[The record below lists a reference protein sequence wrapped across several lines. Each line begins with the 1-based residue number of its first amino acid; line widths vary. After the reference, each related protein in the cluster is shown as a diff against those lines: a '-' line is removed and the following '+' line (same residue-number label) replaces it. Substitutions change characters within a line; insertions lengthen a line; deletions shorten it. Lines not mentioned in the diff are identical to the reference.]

1 MAGKWKSKAFL
12 DTSYLLALE
21 LVRDQNHE
29 QAERHWQRVPEA
41 SIQLVTTSLILTE
54 VAAFLN
60 SRGFH
65 EKAVEV
71 GNNLL
76 QGISVQFIHID
87 EALLLEGWSYFQR
100 HNDKDYSLVDCVSF
114 VLMRTMNIA
123 TAFTFDRHF
132 VQAGFIVEPEIS

>member
-1 MAGKWKSKAFL
+1 MVGKGANKALL

-21 LVRDQNHE
+21 LSRDQNH
-29 QAERHWQRVPEA
+29 QLAVRHWQRIP
-41 SIQLVTTSLILTE
+41 SSHTQLVTTSLILTK
-54 VAAFLN
+54 VVTFLN

-65 EKAVEV
+65 AKAVEI

-76 QGISVQFIHID
+76 QGISVQFVHID

-100 HNDKDYSLVDCVSF
+100 HNDKDYSLADCVSF
-114 VLMRTMNIA
+114 VLMRNMGVG

-132 VQAGFIVEPEIS
+132 VQAGFIVEPAIS